1 MANSNTLD
9 GNTSSHGQQKKT
21 LAGQLDRLD
30 TIIDAL
36 DEALPGAV
44 ADAVQQAVSAAVK
57 QAAEAVLREVLGNT
71 GLLRALNPQPAPTP
85 NPARKPS
92 PARRAW
98 SWLCGKVVNAGSWL
112 SEKGKQAAR
121 GACSLARTACAG
133 VRRAAAGIWGLAGWA
148 RRHPVK
154 LAVASVV
161 GLAVGV
167 AGYLGGPAVSSGM
180 LGLAGALS
188 SLVGSTLA
196 PVFRLLSGWQSPD
209 ART

>member
-1 MANSNTLD
+1 
-9 GNTSSHGQQKKT
+9 
-21 LAGQLDRLD
+21 
-30 TIIDAL
+30 
-36 DEALPGAV
+36 
-44 ADAVQQAVSAAVK
+44 
-57 QAAEAVLREVLGNT
+57 
-71 GLLRALNPQPAPTP
+71 LNPQPAPP
-85 NPARKPS
+85 AEPARRPS

-112 SEKGKQAAR
+112 CEKAKQAAN
-121 GACSLARTACAG
+121 GACSLVRAACAG
-133 VRRAAAGIWGLAGWA
+133 VRRVAAAVWGLAGWA
-148 RRHPVK
+148 RRHPVQ

-167 AGYLGGPAVSSGM
+167 AGYLGGPTVSSGM

-196 PVFRLLSGWQSPD
+196 PVFRLLSGWQAPD

>member
-57 QAAEAVLREVLGNT
+57 QAA
-71 GLLRALNPQPAPTP
+71 
-85 NPARKPS
+85 
-92 PARRAW
+92 
-98 SWLCGKVVNAGSWL
+98 
-112 SEKGKQAAR
+112 
-121 GACSLARTACAG
+121 CSLVRTASAG
-133 VRRAAAGIWGLAGWA
+133 VRRVAAGIWGLAGWA

-161 GLAVGV
+161 GLAVGA